1 MYKDNGEPGYKGNG
15 EPGYKG
21 SGEAG
26 YEGSGDPGYK
36 GNGEPGHYAEIL
48 SEFHQK
54 CVLVLYKNLK
64 IVCKYRTLFWRFIQ
78 GRLETI

>member
-1 MYKDNGEPGYKGNG
+1 MAIMHQTSEYSEPSLWSVKINMIVC
-15 EPGYKG
+15 
-21 SGEAG
+21 
-26 YEGSGDPGYK
+26 
-36 GNGEPGHYAEIL
+36 HYAEIL

-54 CVLVLYKNLK
+54 RVLVLHKNLK